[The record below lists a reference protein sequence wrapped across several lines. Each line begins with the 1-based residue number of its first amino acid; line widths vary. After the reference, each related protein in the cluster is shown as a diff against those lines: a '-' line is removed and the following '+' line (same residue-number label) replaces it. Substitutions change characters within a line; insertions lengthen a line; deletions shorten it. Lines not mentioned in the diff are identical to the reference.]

1 MATASGKQ
9 QSFHPTFQAT
19 PHFGHMAEQMQRCIQ
34 ECLSCFSVCEQ
45 TLAHCLKKGGRHAA
59 PELAKLLVDCSE
71 SCRMSAAM
79 MSRESAFH
87 ARHCMLCADI
97 CKACEEACEEL
108 QDDAQMKACADA
120 CRSCSQACRSMSAHA

>member
-1 MATASGKQ
+1 MATTTGTQ
-9 QSFHPTFQAT
+9 GFQAAYQGT

-45 TLAHCLKKGGRHAA
+45 TLAHCLRKGGRHAA
-59 PELAKLLVDCSE
+59 ADLVKVMVDCAE

-87 ARHCMLCADI
+87 ARHCELCADI
-97 CKACEEACEEL
+97 CKACEEACEEFGG
-108 QDDAQMKACADA
+108 DAQMKACADA
-120 CRSCSQACRSMSAHA
+120 CRSCAEACRQMSARH